1 MLARFNTPAKED
13 NNHRRNQRLVMRRA
27 PSHNVA
33 FINEA
38 RKAVAVNLCNAAG
51 APNNAA
57 FICKR
62 DQAVA
67 VLQMQHFWHK
77 RRSIAELTHLSA
89 RIGRA
94 GLVGRAV

>member
-38 RKAVAVNLCNAAG
+38 RSCAVNLCNAAG

>member
-38 RKAVAVNLCNAAG
+38 RSCPVNLCNAAG

>member
-1 MLARFNTPAKED
+1 MLARFNTLAKED

-38 RKAVAVNLCNAAG
+38 RSCAVNLCNAAG

-67 VLQMQHFWHK
+67 VLQMHRFWQQ
-77 RRSIAELTHLSA
+77 
-89 RIGRA
+89 
-94 GLVGRAV
+94 AVAVLQK

>member
-1 MLARFNTPAKED
+1 MVTP
-13 NNHRRNQRLVMRRA
+13 RNQLLVMRRA

-38 RKAVAVNLCNAAG
+38 RKAVAVNLCNAAS

-67 VLQMQHFWHK
+67 VLQMHHFWQQ
-77 RRSIAELTHLSA
+77 
-89 RIGRA
+89 
-94 GLVGRAV
+94 AVAVLQK